1 MSTVFESPSQP
12 PPPLLIHLTAPPPPL
27 LFFSFTSLQTPLPSY
42 PPALFSS
49 LKSKAHPLHTHSPL
63 SISPGC
69 TEQLLSL
76 LSAGTE
82 RPATQLYVLHVFRSI
97 VDTSEDLAELLLERS
112 SGRYSAFS
120 NTLSELYGAYEPC
133 TDASEDQKR
142 GTHPA
147 VVCSALV
154 LVGNLAFNDAN
165 RASLMSDQRLISLIK
180 NVAESTS
187 SGINGE
193 ECCRPPAR
201 WRPWLGEPGDE
212 QGFSMIDR
220 GTRKDVAT
228 SAKRALAILGVDDSA
243 RNRMKMQEGDGEGQR
258 GLRILSIDG
267 GGVKGVASIRML
279 AELERRWNTLPSLHS
294 KTGTF

>member
-1 MSTVFESPSQP
+1 M
-12 PPPLLIHLTAPPPPL
+12 
-27 LFFSFTSLQTPLPSY
+27 
-42 PPALFSS
+42 
-49 LKSKAHPLHTHSPL
+49 
-63 SISPGC
+63 
-69 TEQLLSL
+69 
-76 LSAGTE
+76 
-82 RPATQLYVLHVFRSI
+82 
-97 VDTSEDLAELLLERS
+97 
-112 SGRYSAFS
+112 
-120 NTLSELYGAYEPC
+120 
-133 TDASEDQKR
+133 
-142 GTHPA
+142 
-147 VVCSALV
+147 CSALV

-187 SGINGE
+187 SGINGK

-294 KTGTF
+294 KICTFWCTMCACRAGANVEHPSLHSTTYELGSFDQDACRTGGKAKHKLLKS

>member
-1 MSTVFESPSQP
+1 VTLSHCQYSN
-12 PPPLLIHLTAPPPPL
+12 
-27 LFFSFTSLQTPLPSY
+27 LFPN
-42 PPALFSS
+42 
-49 LKSKAHPLHTHSPL
+49 LKSKAHLPHSHLPQP
-63 SISPGC
+63 ISPGC
-69 TEQLLSL
+69 AEQLLSL

-97 VDTSEDLAELLLERS
+97 VDTLGDLAELLLDRS
-112 SGRYSAFS
+112 SGRYSTFS
-120 NTLSELYGAYEPC
+120 NTLSSLYDAYEPAV
-133 TDASEDQKR
+133 DADEGQMR

-180 NVAESTS
+180 NVAESAS
-187 SGINGE
+187 SGVDGE
-193 ECCRPPAR
+193 DCCRPPAR
-201 WRPWLGEPGDE
+201 WRPCLGELGD
-212 QGFSMIDR
+212 QQAFSMIDR

-228 SAKRALAILGVDDSA
+228 SAKRALAILGVDDGA
-243 RNRMKMQEGDGEGQR
+243 RNRMNMRDGDGEGQR

-279 AELERRWNTLPSLHS
+279 AELERRWNEGL
-294 KTGTF
+294 GFRV